1 MRYRLKLA
9 SWTVVRE
16 RGQPSPRILGEAA
29 AVALLA
35 GDLLKDADDDQEH
48 FWVIYLNTKNHYL
61 LASQVSVGTQAA
73 SLVQPRDILGP
84 ALRVGAASIILVH
97 NHPSG
102 DPTPSPED
110 IRLTRQIADGA
121 KLLDVRLHDHVIIGN
136 GTERWVSMSQRG
148 CL

>member
-16 RGQPSPRILGEAA
+16 RGQPSPRILDDPA

-35 GDLLKDADDDQEH
+35 GDLLKDADDDREH
-48 FWVIYLNTKNHYL
+48 FWSIYLNAKTHYL
-61 LASQVSVGTQAA
+61 LASLVSIGTQ
-73 SLVQPRDILGP
+73 SGTLVHPREILGP
-84 ALRVGAASIILVH
+84 ALRLGAASVVLVH

-110 IRLTRQIADGA
+110 VRLTRQVAEAARIVDI
-121 KLLDVRLHDHVIIGN
+121 RLHDHVIIAN
-136 GTERWVSMSQRG
+136 GTGRWLSFTIRG
-148 CL
+148 LI

>member
-16 RGQPSPRILGEAA
+16 RGQPSPRILDDPA

-35 GDLLKDADDDQEH
+35 GDLLRDADDDREH
-48 FWVIYLNTKNHYL
+48 FWSIYLNAKNHYL
-61 LASQVSVGTQAA
+61 LASLVSIGTQ
-73 SLVQPRDILGP
+73 SGTLVHPREILGP
-84 ALRVGAASIILVH
+84 ALRLGAASIILVH

-110 IRLTRQIADGA
+110 IRLTRQVADA
-121 KLLDVRLHDHVIIGN
+121 ARIVDIRLHDHVIIAN
-136 GTERWVSMSQRG
+136 GTGRWLSFTIRG
-148 CL
+148 LI

>member
-16 RGQPSPRILGEAA
+16 RGQPSPRILDDPA

-35 GDLLKDADDDQEH
+35 GDLLKDADDDREH
-48 FWVIYLNTKNHYL
+48 FWAIYLNAKNHYL
-61 LASQVSVGTQAA
+61 LASLVSVGTQ
-73 SLVQPRDILGP
+73 SGTLVHPREILGP
-84 ALRVGAASIILVH
+84 ALRLGAASVVLVH

-110 IRLTRQIADGA
+110 IRLTRQVAEAARIVDI
-121 KLLDVRLHDHVIIGN
+121 RLHDHVIIAN
-136 GTERWVSMSQRG
+136 GTGHWLSFATRG
-148 CL
+148 LI

>member
-29 AVALLA
+29 AVAWLA
-35 GDLLKDADDDQEH
+35 GDLLQDADDDKEH
-48 FWVIYLNTKNHYL
+48 FWAIYLNTKNHYL
-61 LASQVSVGTQAA
+61 LASQISVGTQSA
-73 SLVQPRDILGP
+73 SLVQPREILGP

-110 IRLTRQIADGA
+110 VRLTRQIAEGA
-121 KLLDVRLHDHVIIGN
+121 RLVDLRLHDHVIIAN
-136 GTERWVSMSQRG
+136 GTGQWISLAERG
-148 CL
+148 LI

>member
-16 RGQPSPRILGEAA
+16 RGQPSPRILDDPA

-35 GDLLKDADDDQEH
+35 GDLLKDADDDREH
-48 FWVIYLNTKNHYL
+48 FWSIYLNAKNHYL
-61 LASQVSVGTQAA
+61 LASLVSVGTQ
-73 SLVQPRDILGP
+73 SGTLVHPREILGP
-84 ALRVGAASIILVH
+84 ALRIGAASVILVH

-110 IRLTRQIADGA
+110 IRLTRQVAEAARIVDI
-121 KLLDVRLHDHVIIGN
+121 RLHDHVIIAN
-136 GTERWVSMSQRG
+136 GTGRWLSFTIRG
-148 CL
+148 LI

>member
-16 RGQPSPRILGEAA
+16 RGQPSPRILVDPA

-35 GDLLKDADDDQEH
+35 GDLLKDADDDKEH
-48 FWVIYLNTKNHYL
+48 FWSVYLNAKNHYL
-61 LASQVSVGTQAA
+61 LASLISVGTQSAA
-73 SLVQPRDILGP
+73 LVQPREVLGP

-102 DPTPSPED
+102 DPTPSSED
-110 IRLTRQIADGA
+110 VRLTRQIADA
-121 KLLDVRLHDHVIIGN
+121 ARIVDVRLHDHVIIAN
-136 GTERWVSMSQRG
+136 GTGQWISFAARG
-148 CL
+148 LI